1 MLTQKTAMYMYMDML
16 MCMDTCM
23 CIHSVSC
30 AKKRE
35 RMAVSLP

>member
-1 MLTQKTAMYMYMDML
+1 MLTQKTVLCMDML

-30 AKKRE
+30 AKNRK

>member
-1 MLTQKTAMYMYMDML
+1 MLTQKTALCMDML

-30 AKKRE
+30 AKNRE
-35 RMAVSLP
+35 RMTILLP